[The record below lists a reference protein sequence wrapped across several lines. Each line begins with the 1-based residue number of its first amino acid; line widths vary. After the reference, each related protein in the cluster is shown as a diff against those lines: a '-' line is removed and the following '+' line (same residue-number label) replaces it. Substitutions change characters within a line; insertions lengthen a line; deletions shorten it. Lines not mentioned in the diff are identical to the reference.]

1 MYRQVLSALTPYLG
15 KKAEAL
21 LREGALRLGKPLEE
35 LSPKDLEILL
45 KNSVYRALQG
55 RLPKEEARDIVES
68 LLKDLAPLDLKPLE
82 EGLKRFNLYLDW
94 PEVGRLRALYRKL
107 QTSPEAGLYR
117 EALDLLEDLEEKL
130 EGALLEQA
138 KDLAYLEEVL
148 SRVKDLG
155 GPKARRLES
164 LLSTLKEA
172 QSQGLLAQAEVER
185 ARQIALELRK
195 LVESSAI
202 RVLEAKEKPQPTPE
216 APGEDI
222 LLTVDDFAEEELI
235 IDLDTLPEEEKRR
248 LQALELEE
256 ERRRLKQLKERY
268 ARVLDR
274 VDLKGAEARLE
285 AGTPLGEQLLELE
298 EALKKAEKELRAETL
313 AQLLMLE
320 EKARTLVASPLGEYR
335 VASPLGE
342 HREATPLL
350 EEIRLA
356 QATFQEGGWPDLEA
370 LIRKVEE
377 KEAEI
382 RRLSELEEERKALLE
397 ALEQDPAFAPLLE
410 EVKGLPTERLSELPA
425 LREKYLALL
434 KEKDER
440 AHLLAL
446 AQGVLGEG
454 FQTLPTQALKERL
467 LRALEERLKALKE
480 KAQAL
485 GVDLDLEEAEAA
497 LREGRPFDP
506 RPSELVLEQAL
517 AERKALALEELSRL
531 EALARRY
538 LGLGGETVLE
548 RIQQERQKPLPDPTP
563 IRKALSAL
571 KRRVES
577 FRNALRARLVAFFQ
591 TYEPLR
597 LLEGETARRLRPLMG
612 LLKTA
617 LERLDRL
624 GPRGLQEV
632 ERLLREAEPL
642 LEALKKEEEAARS
655 VLSTLKGKELEAL
668 LGVFE
673 EGPDLSVLRLP
684 GVEKLE
690 LLENAPF
697 AHPLAEAWGRLDGH
711 LKAKGK
717 ALVVYFSK
725 GALVLVRLR
734 GKPVLGLMDRGV
746 VSHFLLEAKGLN

>member
-1 MYRQVLSALTPYLG
+1 MYRQVLNALTPYLG

-21 LREGALRLGKPLEE
+21 LQEGALRLGKPLEE
-35 LSPKDLEILL
+35 LSPSDLETLL
-45 KNSVYRALQG
+45 KNSVYRELQG

-68 LLKDLAPLDLKPLE
+68 LLKDLAPLNLKPLE

-216 APGEDI
+216 ALPQEDI

-256 ERRRLKQLKERY
+256 EGRRLKQLKERY

-285 AGTPLGEQLLELE
+285 AGTPLGERLLELE

-320 EKARTLVASPLGEYR
+320 EKARTLVASPLGE
-335 VASPLGE
+335 

-356 QATFQEGGWPDLEA
+356 QATLQEGGWPDLEA

-397 ALEQDPAFAPLLE
+397 ALEQDLAFAPLLE
-410 EVKGLPTERLSELPA
+410 EVKGLATERLSELPA

-506 RPSELVLEQAL
+506 RPLEQVLERAL
-517 AERKALALEELSRL
+517 AKRKALALEELSRL

-548 RIQQERQKPLPDPTP
+548 RIQKERQKPLPDPTP
-563 IRKALSAL
+563 IRQALSAL
-571 KRRVES
+571 KRKVES
-577 FRNALRARLVAFFQ
+577 FRNALRTRLVAFFQ

-597 LLEGETARRLRPLMG
+597 LLEGETARRLRPLVG

-711 LKAKGK
+711 LRSKGK

-725 GALVLVRLR
+725 SALVLVRLK

>member
-1 MYRQVLSALTPYLG
+1 MHRQVLDALTPYLG
-15 KKAEAL
+15 KKAETL
-21 LREGALRLGKPLEE
+21 LQEGALRLGKPLEE
-35 LSPKDLEILL
+35 LSPSDLEALL
-45 KNSVYRALQG
+45 KKSVYRALQG
-55 RLPKEEARDIVES
+55 RLPKEEARDIVQR

-107 QTSPEAGLYR
+107 QKSPETGLYR
-117 EALDLLEDLEEKL
+117 EAVDLLEDLEEKL

-138 KDLAYLEEVL
+138 KDLAYLEEVF

-155 GPKARRLES
+155 GPKVRRLES
-164 LLSTLKEA
+164 LLSTIKEA
-172 QSQGLLAQAEVER
+172 QSQGLLAPAEVER

-195 LVESSAI
+195 LVESSAF
-202 RVLEAKEKPQPTPE
+202 RVLEAQPKPE

-222 LLTVDDFAEEELI
+222 LLTVDDLAEEELI

-256 ERRRLKQLKERY
+256 EARRLKQLKERY

-274 VDLKGAEARLE
+274 VDLKEAEALLE
-285 AGTPLGEQLLELE
+285 AGTPLGERLWELE
-298 EALKKAEKELRAETL
+298 EALKKAEEELRAETL

-320 EKARTLVASPLGEYR
+320 EKARALAASPLG
-335 VASPLGE
+335 
-342 HREATPLL
+342 EATPLL

-356 QATFQEGGWPDLEA
+356 QATLQEGGWPDLEA
-370 LIRKVEE
+370 PSRKVEE

-382 RRLSELEEERKALLE
+382 KRLSELEEERKALLKAFE
-397 ALEQDPAFAPLLE
+397 EDPAFAPLLE
-410 EVKGLPTERLSELPA
+410 EVKGLPKERLFELPA

-434 KEKDER
+434 KEKDKR

-446 AQGVLGEG
+446 AQGVLGEDV
-454 FQTLPTQALKERL
+454 QTLPTQALKERL
-467 LRALEERLKALKE
+467 LRALEERLQALKE

-497 LREGRPFDP
+497 LGEGRPFDP
-506 RPSELVLEQAL
+506 RPLELALEQAL
-517 AERKALALEELSRL
+517 AKRKALALEELSRL

-538 LGLGGETVLE
+538 LGLGGDTVLE
-548 RIQQERQKPLPDPTP
+548 QIQQERQKPLPDPTP

-571 KRRVES
+571 KREVES
-577 FRNALRARLVAFFQ
+577 FRDALRARLFAFFQ

-597 LLEGETARRLRPLMG
+597 LLEGETARRLRPLAG
-612 LLKTA
+612 LLKVA
-617 LERLDRL
+617 RERLDRL

-655 VLSTLKGKELEAL
+655 VLSALKGKELEAL

-697 AHPLAEAWGRLDGH
+697 AHPLAEAWERLDGH
-711 LKAKGK
+711 LRSKGK
-717 ALVVYFSK
+717 ALVVYFRE

-746 VSHFLLEAKGLN
+746 VSHFLLEAEGLN